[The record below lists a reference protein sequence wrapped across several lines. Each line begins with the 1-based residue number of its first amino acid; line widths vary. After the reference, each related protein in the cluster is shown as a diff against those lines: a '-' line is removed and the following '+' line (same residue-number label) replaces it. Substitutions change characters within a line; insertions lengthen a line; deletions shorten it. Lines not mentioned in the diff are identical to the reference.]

1 MKDIYTDSSQQI
13 TQVTNPSID
22 PLREP
27 MELRTFLGRKPDYLE
42 LEMKDN
48 GDVKIKTEIYPNLV
62 VETPILFTGMSFG
75 AISYNA
81 FLSLAMAAKGFGNFC
96 RIFGFDVDEVLG
108 GEFLKLK
115 PVTKRPYGKIYAY

>member
-1 MKDIYTDSSQQI
+1 MKDIYTDNSQQI

-48 GDVKIKTEIYPNLV
+48 GDVKIKTEIELLYEHLIHYEN
-62 VETPILFTGMSFG
+62 
-75 AISYNA
+75 N
-81 FLSLAMAAKGFGNFC
+81 
-96 RIFGFDVDEVLG
+96 
-108 GEFLKLK
+108 
-115 PVTKRPYGKIYAY
+115 IY